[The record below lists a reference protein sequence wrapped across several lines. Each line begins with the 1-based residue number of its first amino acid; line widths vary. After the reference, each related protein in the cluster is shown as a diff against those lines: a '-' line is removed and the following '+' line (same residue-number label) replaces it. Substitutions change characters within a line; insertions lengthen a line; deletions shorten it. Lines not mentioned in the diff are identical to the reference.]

1 MQRSLTLASLVAV
14 LTLGSAN
21 VLAVPT
27 ASDAKG
33 YIAKLDAAIKDA
45 TPALQR
51 GDLKSLGEQSRRIN
65 ALQKDGEAFGKTVL
79 DEPYGYCL
87 GAGIQAATWWN
98 AQLSAAKNGGVER
111 PAGAVASAAKEYHS
125 HRAACLD
132 AVNNPK
138 PKTVTINSTSDTPP
152 RKGCLAVLG
161 KQPNGE
167 FGPVAYTCPAK

>member
-1 MQRSLTLASLVAV
+1 MQRSLALASLAAV
-14 LTLGSAN
+14 LTLGSAS

-51 GDLKSLGEQSRRIN
+51 GDPKSLGEQSRRMN

-87 GAGIQAATWWN
+87 GAALQAAAWWN
-98 AQLSAAKNGGVER
+98 AQLSAAKNAGVER

-125 HRAACLD
+125 HRAACLE

-138 PKTVTINSTSDTPP
+138 PKTVTVNSTSDIPP

-161 KQPNGE
+161 IQPNGE
-167 FGPVAYTCPAK
+167 MGTVAYTCPSK